1 MIQYVNLLA
10 ILKIKLL
17 SILNSMKNYQAIQ
30 QWLDK
35 EKEIKNEL
43 KKHTKRSKE
52 DVKTNAQGKHT
63 KLKAY
68 PHELDNTI
76 S

>member
-1 MIQYVNLLA
+1 
-10 ILKIKLL
+10 
-17 SILNSMKNYQAIQ
+17 MKNYQAIQ

-52 DVKTNAQGKHT
+52 DVKTTAQGKHT